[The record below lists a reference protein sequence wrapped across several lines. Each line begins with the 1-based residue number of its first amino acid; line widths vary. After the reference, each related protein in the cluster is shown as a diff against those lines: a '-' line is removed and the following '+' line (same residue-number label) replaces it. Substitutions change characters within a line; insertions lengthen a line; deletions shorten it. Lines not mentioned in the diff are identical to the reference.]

1 LWHYGNSFLLRTTRH
16 NTIMP
21 QHHNAN
27 FHPKQSTIM
36 KNLLLVIL
44 VSFAFIGTSN
54 AQFMK
59 AGLKFGV
66 STYDMKLGDFVVTN
80 GNKFDNLTDK
90 IDDSSFGYQF
100 GLYARLGRGLHIQP
114 EIVFNSNKLDFQ
126 TSVDGD
132 QFNTTETFNNIDVPI
147 LVGLKLGPLRAQ
159 AGPVARFYL
168 GDDEKVSRII
178 NNYQDDE
185 DRLKV
190 GYQAGFGLDL
200 WRISLD
206 FRYEGSLKHFG
217 DIIDI
222 DGKAF
227 SLDNKAGRAVV
238 SMGIAF

>member
-1 LWHYGNSFLLRTTRH
+1 
-16 NTIMP
+16 
-21 QHHNAN
+21 
-27 FHPKQSTIM
+27 M

-44 VSFAFIGTSN
+44 ISFAFVGTST

-80 GNKFDNLTDK
+80 GSKFNNLTDK
-90 IDDSSFGYQF
+90 IDDSSLGYQF
-100 GLYARLGRGLHIQP
+100 GLFARFGRGLHIQP
-114 EIVFNSNKLDFQ
+114 EIVFNTNKLDFE
-126 TSVDGD
+126 TTVDGD

-159 AGPVARFYL
+159 AGPVGRFYL
-168 GDDEKVSRII
+168 GSEEKVASII
-178 NNYQDDE
+178 ENYTDDE
-185 DRLKV
+185 DRLKI
-190 GYQAGFGLDL
+190 GYQAGFGIDL
-200 WRISLD
+200 WRVTLD
-206 FRYEGSLKHFG
+206 FRYEGSLRHFG

-227 SLDNKAGRAVV
+227 ALDNKAGRAVV